1 MSGKKSSTV
10 EIRLIFVDDGEYHR
24 EDVTLP
30 EALFDGYER
39 LIDALLEEPEVL
51 KRLFV
56 DPGRLCA
63 AYRKSDD

>member
-1 MSGKKSSTV
+1 MSGKKSSSV
-10 EIRLIFVDDGEYHR
+10 EIRLIFVDDGEDHR

-30 EALFDGYER
+30 GELLEGYER
-39 LIDALLEEPEVL
+39 LVDALLEEPEVL